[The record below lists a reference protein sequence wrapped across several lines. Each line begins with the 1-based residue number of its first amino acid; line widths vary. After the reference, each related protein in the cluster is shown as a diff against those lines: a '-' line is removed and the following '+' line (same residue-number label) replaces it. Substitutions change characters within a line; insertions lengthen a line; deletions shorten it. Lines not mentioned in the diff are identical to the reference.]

1 MEPLILIVDDENSIR
16 KFLRVSIE
24 TQGYKCMDTDN
35 GSSAIM
41 LTVSQNPDI
50 LILDLGLPD
59 MDGVDVIKKLRTMS
73 QIPIIIISAR
83 GHELRKK
90 EIKVPILMLSA
101 KSTIENKVEG
111 LNSGADDYL
120 TKPFSVT
127 ELLARIRVI
136 LRHKSFNEMHS
147 ETENEFFKIKD
158 LIIDTDKHRI
168 WIENEEI
175 RLTPNEYK
183 VLVLLAKNHGKVLT
197 HKFITENIWGS
208 TGIDDTQSLR
218 VCMGNLRRKL
228 GEDPAQPKYI
238 ITEIGVGYRLI
249 DE

>member
-1 MEPLILIVDDENSIR
+1 MDTLILIVDDDNSIR

-24 TQGYKCMDTDN
+24 TQGYKCIDTDN
-35 GSSAIM
+35 GSNALM
-41 LTVSQNPDI
+41 LAVSHNPDVM
-50 LILDLGLPD
+50 ILDLGLPD
-59 MDGVDVIKKLRTMS
+59 MDGLDVIKKLRAIS
-73 QIPIIIISAR
+73 QLPIIIISAR
-83 GHELRKK
+83 GRDRE
-90 EIKVPILMLSA
+90 
-101 KSTIENKVEG
+101 KVEA
-111 LNSGADDYL
+111 LDAGADDYI

-136 LRHKSFNEMHS
+136 LRHISSS
-147 ETENEFFKIKD
+147 EITTSSENEQFEINN
-158 LIIDTDKHRI
+158 LVIDTNKHRI
-168 WIENEEI
+168 WRNNEEI

-197 HKFITENIWGS
+197 HRYITEKIWGGTS
-208 TGIDDTQSLR
+208 NDETQSLR

-238 ITEIGVGYRLI
+238 ITEIGVGYRLL

>member
-83 GHELRKK
+83 GHDRE
-90 EIKVPILMLSA
+90 
-101 KSTIENKVEG
+101 KVEA
-111 LNSGADDYL
+111 LDAGADDYL

-228 GEDPAQPKYI
+228 GEDPGQPKYI